1 MFASWHDINFLE
13 VFQKSGHLSPLPRR
27 KPDQP
32 GGRYLINA
40 VAAFDIETSRIDL
53 PIPAGAKQ
61 NSHSFMYIWQFQIE
75 DYTVI
80 GRTWEDFFNMV
91 DKLHN
96 VLVEYGTMYNLPTIP
111 RLIIWVHNLSY
122 EWQFLQGIYQFNND
136 DVFLREARKPIYCR
150 MFDCLEFRC
159 SYLQTNMSLA
169 HLCKQMGVEEKL
181 SGQKF
186 DYSIIRYPW
195 TELNDY
201 ELEYCVRD
209 VRSLVACM
217 KKRMQKDGDTL
228 QTIPY
233 TSTGYVRRDCKAA
246 LKPKPLCYDI
256 RDMKPNIEVYR
267 MLRQAFRGGNT
278 HANRH
283 YAGKILE
290 NVSSYDMTSCY
301 PAQQLT
307 KKFPMKPFKFLTGD
321 LSIERILKYIGLG
334 YAVVATYI
342 FKDIRI
348 KKGVTIPY
356 ISLARTRSTGFAGGI
371 DNGRIL
377 FADVC
382 ECTLTELDLDIIRR
396 QYDFSTISVKAAML
410 AKKDYLPKPYRAVIQ
425 KYYDDKTLL
434 KGATDEED
442 LYRYARS
449 KGLLNSVFGMSC
461 QDPIHAEILYDNG
474 NYTAKNLYDDPEEAR
489 KALQRAAFPYQ
500 WGVYVTAY
508 ARKAL
513 QDAIDAAGSR
523 MVYCD
528 TDSVKVLGSLDL
540 SAINSRRQKLATSA
554 GAFADD
560 RKGCRHYM
568 GVFEYEG
575 TYDRFITQGAK
586 RYAFEKDGKMSI
598 TVSGV
603 VKTINEKTGVPF
615 AVEELGSLEK
625 FTVGFIWKKAAGN
638 MSVYNDNDQF
648 SYTDPETGKSV
659 VISPNVAIIPTTYEM
674 GYSKDYKKLL
684 EEIELYGEYVDRR
697 S

>member
-1 MFASWHDINFLE
+1 
-13 VFQKSGHLSPLPRR
+13 
-27 KPDQP
+27 
-32 GGRYLINA
+32 
-40 VAAFDIETSRIDL
+40 
-53 PIPAGAKQ
+53 
-61 NSHSFMYIWQFQIE
+61 
-75 DYTVI
+75 
-80 GRTWEDFFNMV
+80 
-91 DKLHN
+91 
-96 VLVEYGTMYNLPTIP
+96 
-111 RLIIWVHNLSY
+111 
-122 EWQFLQGIYQFNND
+122 
-136 DVFLREARKPIYCR
+136 
-150 MFDCLEFRC
+150 
-159 SYLQTNMSLA
+159 
-169 HLCKQMGVEEKL
+169 
-181 SGQKF
+181 
-186 DYSIIRYPW
+186 
-195 TELNDY
+195 
-201 ELEYCVRD
+201 
-209 VRSLVACM
+209 
-217 KKRMQKDGDTL
+217 
-228 QTIPY
+228 
-233 TSTGYVRRDCKAA
+233 
-246 LKPKPLCYDI
+246 
-256 RDMKPNIEVYR
+256 
-267 MLRQAFRGGNT
+267 
-278 HANRH
+278 
-283 YAGKILE
+283 
-290 NVSSYDMTSCY
+290 
-301 PAQQLT
+301 
-307 KKFPMKPFKFLTGD
+307 MKPFKFLTGD

-342 FKDIRI
+342 FKDIKI
-348 KKGVTIPY
+348 KPGVTIPY
-356 ISLARTRSTGFAGGI
+356 ISLARTHSTGFVGGI

-382 ECTLTELDLDIIRR
+382 ECTLTEIDLDIIRK

-434 KGATDEED
+434 KGAIDEED

-528 TDSVKVLGSLDL
+528 TDSVKVFGELDL
-540 SAINSRRQKLATSA
+540 SAINDRRQKLATSA
-554 GAFADD
+554 GAYADD
-560 RKGCRHYM
+560 RKGIRHYM

-586 RYAFEKDGKMSI
+586 RYAYEKGGKMSI